1 MRIVLILLISIF
13 FLKAEAITQYLE
25 YKSISSVGYSW
36 KSVSLDNSYSDPI
49 VVCSNILPDKSYKE
63 VVVRVR
69 NLSSSSFEIKI
80 QRPNDE
86 DPGYSTTVYCVISQE
101 GSYTIPFKYEAHK
114 VVSDLTNGYSSPNDW
129 SASRA
134 EDVSNEI
141 VHTYTKPV
149 VTGQV
154 MSYNDNRFSTFWSFD
169 CDNRKYRPFQSGMSD
184 GICVGKH
191 VGQISEDR
199 ESETLGYM
207 VAEAGVYDL
216 KDFSIKIDYGADSIR
231 GVGNTPPYSYTLDKE
246 YDIAVVTKEAEDG
259 GHGGWAVLYGSD
271 PVSTTLD
278 MGIDE
283 ETVEGDTTRTH
294 ITEEVAYWAFKYDP
308 YKLADIKINEVLYS
322 ESIGKVDEF
331 IEFYVLESGDLKGYL
346 FTDQDGN
353 QYRFPEH
360 SVDKGDYVILFVGD
374 GTDNEEDNIHRFYMG
389 KSSNILEN
397 SGDDVSL
404 LAPTNDDIT
413 EVDGEDEYVK
423 PYDYISYGS
432 GYDES
437 LISSL
442 GVTASWNSSE
452 NSRLTDAIFGQS
464 IALTPNAK
472 DSDTS
477 VCWELS
483 ATTIDSKKATNCV
496 DYEET
501 QDTNDNS
508 GYINSLEDNN
518 TGYPEMS
525 INKSSILLSDPV
537 NNTDNPKR
545 LPGSIL
551 RYCFVVDNSG
561 DATAHDVVIKDTLKS
576 ELEYKKSGF
585 VLQSSRNECDCVDID
600 DESGTNSSGDVE
612 IDIGLM
618 SPDSRACAYIE
629 VEIK

>member
-1 MRIVLILLISIF
+1 MRIVLIVILSML

-25 YKSISSVGYSW
+25 YKNISSVGYSW

-49 VVCSNILPDKSYKE
+49 VVCSHILPDKNHKE

-69 NLSSSSFEIKI
+69 NLSSSSFEVKI

-86 DPGYSTTVYCVISQE
+86 DPGYSTTVYCIISQE

-134 EDVSNEI
+134 EDVSSAIE
-141 VHTYTKPV
+141 HTYTKPV

-169 CDNRKYRPFQSGMSD
+169 CDSRKNRPFQSGMSD

-207 VAEAGVYDL
+207 IAEAGVYDL
-216 KDFSIKIDYGADSIR
+216 KDFSIKIDYGSDSIR
-231 GVGNTPPYSYTLDKE
+231 GVGNTPPYIYDLDKE

-259 GHGGWAVLYGSD
+259 GHGGWAVLYG
-271 PVSTTLD
+271 LD
-278 MGIDE
+278 AVGSSLKLAIDE

-294 ITEEVAYWAFKYDP
+294 ITEEVAYWAIKYQP
-308 YKLADIKINEVLYS
+308 YKLANIKINEVLYK
-322 ESIGKVDEF
+322 ETMGKVDEF

-346 FTDQDGN
+346 FSDQDGN
-353 QYRFPEH
+353 QYKFPQH
-360 SVDKGDYVILFVGD
+360 SVDKGDYVILFVGS
-374 GTDNEEDNIHRFYMG
+374 GTDNVEDNIHRFYMG
-389 KSSNILEN
+389 ESSVILEN
-397 SGDDVSL
+397 SGDDVNL
-404 LAPTNDDIT
+404 LEPVNDDIT
-413 EVDGEDEYVK
+413 NVDGDEFYLK
-423 PYDYISYGS
+423 PHDYISYGS

-437 LISSL
+437 LVSSM

-501 QDTNDNS
+501 LDTNDNS
-508 GYINSLEDNN
+508 GYTNSLEDNN
-518 TGYPEMS
+518 TGYPDMS
-525 INKSSILLSDPV
+525 INKSSIVLSDPV
-537 NNTDNPKR
+537 NNTNSPKR
-545 LPGSIL
+545 LPGSQL
-551 RYCFVVDNSG
+551 RYCFVVDNNG

-576 ELEYKKSGF
+576 DLEYKKSGF
-585 VLQSSRNECDCVDID
+585 VLQSSLNECDCTDID
-600 DESGTNSSGDVE
+600 DESGTNSSGTVE
-612 IDIGLM
+612 IDIDLM